1 MAGVRPLAGVKES
14 AGMGDPAG
22 VGGVTVR
29 VVRVPLRRVAAV
41 TSWPVAVTALAA
53 RILKA
58 AVP

>member
-1 MAGVRPLAGVKES
+1 
-14 AGMGDPAG
+14 MGDPAG

-29 VVRVPLRRVAAV
+29 VVRVPLRRMAAV

-58 AVP
+58 PVP